1 MPRALGPGAK
11 APKTKEDKEAVGE
24 IDAPDVNKP
33 SLAAEKKAATQAEK
47 EGNA

>member
-11 APKTKEDKEAVGE
+11 PPETKEEKEAVGK

-33 SLAAEKKAATQAEK
+33 SLAAEKKAADHAEK
-47 EGNA
+47 ESEK